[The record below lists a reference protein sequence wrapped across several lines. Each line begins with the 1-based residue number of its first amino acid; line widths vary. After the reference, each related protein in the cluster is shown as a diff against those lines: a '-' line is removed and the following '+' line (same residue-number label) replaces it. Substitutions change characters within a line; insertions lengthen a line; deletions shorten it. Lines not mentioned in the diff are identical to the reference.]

1 MPEHTRPAAM
11 VAAEN
16 LLAGAVSR
24 RHPMRARSLSAS
36 ILILAALF
44 LLAGCGG
51 ATRTPFTGATTKI
64 DTDAINNGNKSLVM
78 LRASTTWGSPAETQ
92 WRHVPTGE
100 LYKVSSQFNAS
111 TQEVARE
118 YDMVTLPPGQYVL
131 VYVMY
136 SSGTGSAWPTSPF
149 DINPTLSKVSP
160 LGQVNLKETGDPV
173 VTISSLRSTGA
184 GKDGKTPLIASF
196 NLLPG
201 KAVYLG
207 DMTVSFA
214 IQGKKQLPGYYP
226 AGTVSWSVKYD
237 LEQARLQL
245 GKEDTGLAA
254 KLERGQITRGT
265 LARGL

>member
-1 MPEHTRPAAM
+1 
-11 VAAEN
+11 
-16 LLAGAVSR
+16 
-24 RHPMRARSLSAS
+24 MRLRSLFAS
-36 ILILAALF
+36 SLVLVALF
-44 LLAGCGG
+44 FLVGCGG

-64 DTDAINNGNKSLVM
+64 ETDAVNNGNKSLVM
-78 LRASTTWGSPAETQ
+78 LRASSTWGSPAETQ

-100 LYKVSSQFNAS
+100 VYKISSQFNAD
-111 TQEVARE
+111 TQETARE

-149 DINPTLSKVSP
+149 DIDPTLSKVSA
-160 LGQVNLKETGDPV
+160 LGQVNLKQTGDPA
-173 VTISSLRSTGA
+173 VTISQLRSTGV
-184 GKDGKTPLIASF
+184 GRDGKTPLVASF
-196 NLLPG
+196 TLLPG

-207 DMTVSFA
+207 DMTISFA

-226 AGTVSWSVKYD
+226 AGTVSWSVRNE

-254 KLERGQITRGT
+254 KLERGQIVRGT